1 MSPSRTAAILP
12 SRNEPSTI
20 FTVTTAVD
28 HALRDEHAVIIH
40 ADSSDTP
47 DTATQFAATPTRA
60 AKSGLAGLP
69 RGKGAQ
75 ILAALRRPE
84 FTDAEVALIADT
96 DTRNPDPA
104 VYRALLD
111 QVHAGAALAIADYP
125 RHWDEA
131 NLTNHV
137 ARPLI
142 AATTGL
148 DVPQPLAGDLA
159 VSRQA
164 LNAAQ
169 EAAAE
174 LPDEL
179 AQCVRGYGID
189 AFLLLAAATTGP
201 VASVRFEEPKA
212 HAGSFDHLP
221 AIFHQAV
228 PVLLHLTATG
238 PLPPAPA
245 RTGAPVYRAT
255 DRTLPPGRVR
265 SMVTALTD
273 LGTGPAGYDG
283 GPWPAHLAGAW
294 RAVASGTPPIEAA
307 GRLWPSY
314 LHRVCDWLT
323 TAQHA
328 SPQHRAQ
335 ILTTVHDRLRTDLAT
350 GAP

>member
-1 MSPSRTAAILP
+1 MNPIHIAAILP
-12 SRNEPSTI
+12 SRNERSTI
-20 FTVTTAVD
+20 SAVTTAVD
-28 HALRDEHAVIIH
+28 HALSNAHAVIIH

-47 DTATQFAATPTRA
+47 DTTAAFAATPTRA
-60 AKSGLAGLP
+60 NTSGLAGLQ

-84 FTDAEVALIADT
+84 LADAEVVLIADT

-111 QVHAGAALAIADYP
+111 QVRAGAALAIAAYP

-142 AATTGL
+142 AAATGL

-159 VSRQA
+159 VSRRA
-164 LNAAQ
+164 LDAAQ
-169 EAAAE
+169 KAAAE
-174 LPDEL
+174 LPDDL
-179 AQCVRGYGID
+179 AQCVQGYGID
-189 AFLLLAAATTGP
+189 AFLLLTAATTGP
-201 VASVRFEEPKA
+201 VDSVQLKEPKA

-228 PVLLHLTATG
+228 PVLLHLTATW
-238 PLPPAPA
+238 PLPPAPVRSGSA
-245 RTGAPVYRAT
+245 VYRAT

-265 SMVTALTD
+265 AMVTALTD
-273 LGTGPAGYDG
+273 LGPGPAGYDG
-283 GPWPAHLAGAW
+283 RPWPAHLAGAW
-294 RAVASGTPPIEAA
+294 QAVTSGTPPIEAA

-323 TAQHA
+323 SAQHA

-335 ILTTVHDRLRTDLAT
+335 ILTAVHDHLRTDLAT